1 MLGAIFH
8 PLLGVESAAEE
19 GKKVVL
25 TMLAVGGVFL
35 LVIAVG
41 ELSHHV
47 SRARRRREP

>member
-1 MLGAIFH
+1 MLGTIFH
-8 PLLGVESAAEE
+8 SLLAESAAEE

-47 SRARRRREP
+47 SRARRRRNG

>member
-1 MLGAIFH
+1 MLGAIIH
-8 PLLGVESAAEE
+8 PLLAESAAEE

-47 SRARRRREP
+47 SRARRRRDG

>member
-1 MLGAIFH
+1 MLGAFH
-8 PLLGVESAAEE
+8 LLFAYVSAAEE

-41 ELSHHV
+41 ELSHHAAK
-47 SRARRRREP
+47 ARRRRKL